1 VRKNDIANAQV
12 YFKQSIDM
20 SPDNETLAYTVGEVF
35 FSNQKLDEAIE
46 YFSKATV
53 IKPDWPPPYH
63 KLGLV
68 YLNKTDYAKAKE
80 NFAKFLT
87 LEPEG
92 ETAAQVKGILEY
104 LEKMKQ

>member
-1 VRKNDIANAQV
+1 
-12 YFKQSIDM
+12 M
-20 SPDNETLAYTVGEVF
+20 
-35 FSNQKLDEAIE
+35 
-46 YFSKATV
+46 
-53 IKPDWPPPYH
+53 IKPDWAPPYH

-80 NFAKFLT
+80 YFAKFLT

-104 LEKMKQ
+104 LEKM